1 LGSFWAAEFFGGPT
15 YLHEGQAISTGPF
28 TLDDLIQIM
37 ARLRSEPGC
46 PWDREQTID
55 SLRSFL
61 LEEAYELLDAIER
74 ADRKA
79 HREELGDVLFQ
90 IVFQSRIAAEQG
102 WFDIHDVIHGIAE
115 KLIRRHPHVFG
126 SEKAETSAEVIT
138 IWDQRKKEEKQ
149 LQSALDGVPRSLPAL
164 LQAHRLSDRAAR
176 VGFDWEKPEQV
187 FEKIREELAELQEAL
202 GHKNAPEETAW
213 ELGDLLFA
221 TTNLARHLGLC
232 AEDLLRE
239 ANRRFSDRFRLLE
252 SLARERQIDIKSAEL
267 QTLESLWQE
276 AKSKL
281 SNH

>member
-1 LGSFWAAEFFGGPT
+1 LGSFRAVESFGGPT
-15 YLHEGQAISTGPF
+15 LYEGDAISEKRH

-37 ARLRSEPGC
+37 ARLRSEKGC
-46 PWDREQTID
+46 PWDREQTIS

-61 LEEAYELLDAIER
+61 LEEAYELLDAIDQQ
-74 ADRKA
+74 DRKA
-79 HREELGDVLFQ
+79 QSEELGDVLFQ
-90 IVFQSRIAAEQG
+90 IVFQSQIAAEEG
-102 WFDIHDVIHGIAE
+102 WFDIQDVIHGIAE

-126 SEKAETSAEVIT
+126 TEKAETCAEVIDT
-138 IWDQRKKEEKQ
+138 WDKLKKEEKH
-149 LQSALDGVPRSLPAL
+149 SKSVLDGVPRSLPAL
-164 LQAHRLSDRAAR
+164 LQTHRLSDRAAR
-176 VGFDWEKPEQV
+176 VGFDWKKPEQV
-187 FEKIREELAELQEAL
+187 LEKMREEFGELLEAL
-202 GHKNAPEETAW
+202 EQPDTPEKAAW

-252 SLARERQIDIKSAEL
+252 SLARERQVDIKSADI

-281 SNH
+281 SDH

>member
-1 LGSFWAAEFFGGPT
+1 
-15 YLHEGQAISTGPF
+15 
-28 TLDDLIQIM
+28 M
-37 ARLRSEPGC
+37 ARLRSEQGC
-46 PWDREQTID
+46 PWDREQTIE

-61 LEEAYELLDAIER
+61 LEEAYELLDAIDQQ
-74 ADRKA
+74 DRQA
-79 HREELGDVLFQ
+79 QCEELGDVLFQ
-90 IVFQSRIAAEQG
+90 IVFQSQIAAEEG
-102 WFDIHDVIHGIAE
+102 WFDIQDVIHGIAE

-126 SEKAETSAEVIT
+126 SQKAETCAEVIDT
-138 IWDQRKKEEKQ
+138 WDKLKKEEKHAT
-149 LQSALDGVPRSLPAL
+149 SVLDGVPQSLPAL
-164 LQAHRLSDRAAR
+164 LQTHRLSDRAAR
-176 VGFDWEKPEQV
+176 VGFDWKKPEQV
-187 FEKIREELAELQEAL
+187 LLKMHEEFGELKEAL
-202 GHKNAPEETAW
+202 GQPDAPEKAAW

-252 SLARERQIDIKSAEL
+252 SLARERQVDIKSADI

>member
-1 LGSFWAAEFFGGPT
+1 LGSFRAVEFFGGPI
-15 YLHEGQAISTGPF
+15 YYEGNTISKVPF
-28 TLDDLIQIM
+28 TLEDLIQIM

-61 LEEAYELLDAIER
+61 LEETYELLDAIER

-79 HREELGDVLFQ
+79 HCEELGDVLFQ
-90 IVFQSRIAAEQG
+90 IVFQSRIADELG
-102 WFDIHDVIHGIAE
+102 WFDIHDVINGIAE

-138 IWDQRKKEEKQ
+138 TWDKVKKEEKQ
-149 LQSALDGVPRSLPAL
+149 SQSVLDGVPLSLPAL

-176 VGFDWEKPEQV
+176 VGFDWKKPEQV
-187 FEKIREELAELQEAL
+187 FEKIHEELGELHEAFEQED
-202 GHKNAPEETAW
+202 APEKTAW

-252 SLARERQIDIKSAEL
+252 SFAQERQVDIKSADLE
-267 QTLESLWQE
+267 TLESLWQE

-281 SNH
+281 ADH